1 MCVYAMA
8 ECFIPSCS
16 SILRVTAFLSSLEEN
31 HTVKSMIFLGG
42 GYISGQ
48 PRLQFVNYGIGKSS
62 YRYFPIK
69 NIYILKGQIRDTFY
83 SSEDSS

>member
-8 ECFIPSCS
+8 ECFIPSYS
-16 SILRVTAFLSSLEEN
+16 FILRVTVFLSSLEED
-31 HTVKSMIFLGG
+31 HTVKSVIFLG

-69 NIYILKGQIRDTFY
+69 NIYSERSNKGYIL
-83 SSEDSS
+83 